1 MTILT
6 WLYVIV
12 CFICFAW
19 TFYSYCRLLMDSEL
33 RGAFV
38 CAISGSLTI
47 VLIYLWTSADS
58 PSGFVYVLISLML
71 VPIAKHIAFR

>member
-12 CFICFAW
+12 CFVCFAW

-33 RGAFV
+33 RGTFV
-38 CAISGSLTI
+38 CAISGSITI
-47 VLIYLWTSADS
+47 LLIYLWTGAAL
-58 PSGFVYVLISLML
+58 PYGFLYVLISLVL
-71 VPIAKHIAFR
+71 VPLSKCIAFR